1 MSEDLLTPAAAR
13 KLVLAEVEP
22 LGAETVA
29 LQDALG
35 RVLAEDVVAGADV
48 PPFAASAMDGY
59 AVIAG
64 AAGRRLRVNG
74 ESRAG
79 HPATAPLRDGE
90 AIRISTGAAVPAGA
104 DAVVPVEQADES
116 GDAVVPRRD
125 IAPGA
130 NVRSA
135 GEDMR
140 SGAAVLT
147 RGRALGAAELAVAAG
162 AGRAELSCARR
173 PRVVLLATGDE
184 LVAPGQ
190 PLGPGQIHE
199 SNGLALAAL
208 AARAGAEVVRAARV
222 PDDRAATA
230 TALEP
235 ELEAADV
242 LAISGGVSVGEHD
255 HVKAALERLG
265 VQRRFWGVALK
276 PGKPVYF
283 GTRDGC
289 LVFGLPGNPVS
300 AVVCFVL
307 FAHPALR
314 ALQGAD
320 PSASRFHARLAEP
333 VRCGPRE
340 QALRVGLEFRADGIV
355 ARTTGAQES
364 HRSTSLLG
372 ADALAFVPPGEGELA
387 AGTEVLVEPLDLGGG
402 RPVPQGV

>member
-13 KLVLAEVEP
+13 ELVLAEVEP

-35 RVLAEDVVAGADV
+35 RVLAEDVIAGADV

-64 AAGRRLRVNG
+64 AAGRRLRLNG

-116 GDAVVPRRD
+116 GDVVVSRRD

-130 NVRSA
+130 NVRAA

-140 SGAAVLT
+140 SGAAILT

-184 LVAPGQ
+184 LVAPGE

-208 AARAGAEVVRAARV
+208 ASRAGAEVVRAAHV

-230 TALEP
+230 TALES

-255 HVKAALERLG
+255 HVKGALERLG
-265 VQRRFWGVALK
+265 VQRRFWRVALK

-307 FAHPALR
+307 FARPALR

-333 VRCGPRE
+333 VRCGTRE
-340 QALRVGLEFRADGIV
+340 QALRVALEFGANGIV

-387 AGTEVLVEPLDLGGG
+387 AGTEVSVELLDLGGG
-402 RPVPQGV
+402 RPVPQGA